1 MMTKKNSK
9 KIHTKAYR
17 QISSNR
23 ADSCQRSSPLHT
35 GTNGNPKT
43 KSHPNPSY
51 HSSWHISIGGLSLKN
66 ERIKNITG
74 SLGELK
80 NWKRRKKGE
89 PT

>member
-1 MMTKKNSK
+1 L
-9 KIHTKAYR
+9 AYLYR
-17 QISSNR
+17 
-23 ADSCQRSSPLHT
+23 
-35 GTNGNPKT
+35 
-43 KSHPNPSY
+43 
-51 HSSWHISIGGLSLKN
+51 GGLSLKN